1 MSSEPQL
8 SQSQPPSST
17 RDVVQQFFGAF
28 GRGGLPSIN
37 ALFHPKA
44 KIVAVRDGVRRGQQ
58 LHGSYSGREGLAEF
72 LSNLGRVFETQAFE
86 LEHLIA
92 EGPVAFASGS
102 FTHLVKSTGKHF
114 SSAWALKCLVQD
126 QQIVEY
132 QFYEDSAALVA
143 VDPSAAM

>member
-1 MSSEPQL
+1 MSNQAQL
-8 SQSQPPSST
+8 SQAQPSSSP
-17 RDVVQQFFGAF
+17 RHVVQQFFDAF
-28 GRGGLPSIN
+28 GRGDLPSIN

-72 LSNLGRVFETQAFE
+72 LGNLGRAFETQAFAVD
-86 LEHLIA
+86 HVIA

-102 FTHLVKSTGKHF
+102 FTHRVKSTGKHF

-143 VDPSAAM
+143 VDPSAAL